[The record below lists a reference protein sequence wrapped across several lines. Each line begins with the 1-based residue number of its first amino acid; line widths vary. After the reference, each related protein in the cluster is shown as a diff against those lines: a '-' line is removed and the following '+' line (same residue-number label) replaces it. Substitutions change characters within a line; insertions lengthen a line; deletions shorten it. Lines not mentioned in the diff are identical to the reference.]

1 MKLEAYRFF
10 EDDKLNDYE
19 KVFAWFFTKIH
30 QTDTD
35 IDAVYTIS
43 RYDLQILVRGTI
55 MGMFTANA
63 LQKQK
68 DLIKWVRFGF
78 VNETRVTLGL
88 TEAAKKVFRQYR
100 GEMMCGRECLE
111 ITDQKAIMLYYYLL
125 GIITSSDTMFY
136 EANNFG
142 QGKYSNAEYA
152 RETARLNRTEIHELL
167 NA

>member
-10 EDDKLNDYE
+10 EDDKLDDYE

-30 QTDTD
+30 QTDTN
-35 IDAVYTIS
+35 IERVYTIS

-55 MGMFTANA
+55 MGMFTVNSM
-63 LQKQK
+63 LKHK
-68 DLIKWVRFGF
+68 ELSKWVRFGF

-88 TEAAKKVFRQYR
+88 TDTAKKVFRKWK

-111 ITDQKAIMLYYYLL
+111 ITDHKAIMLYYYLL
-125 GIITSSDTMFY
+125 GIFSSSDTMFY

-142 QGKYSNAEYA
+142 QGNYSNSEYA
-152 RETARLNRTEIHELL
+152 KETARLNRVEISELL